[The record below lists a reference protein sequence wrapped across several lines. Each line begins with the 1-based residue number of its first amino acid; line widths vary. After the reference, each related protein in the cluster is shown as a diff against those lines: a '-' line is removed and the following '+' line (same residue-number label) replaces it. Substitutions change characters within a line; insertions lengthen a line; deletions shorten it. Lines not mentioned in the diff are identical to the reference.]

1 MPTIPEEVL
10 ASESFWQLFHGTGVR
25 LVADVDFS
33 LAKTLRE
40 RDSMKTRASKIEKHS
55 KSLLSQTFS
64 ATATREREEDFLET
78 GIMAEEKAESHEDLL
93 CWTKKGSQFS
103 QQLGIDK
110 SLMSWGKESSD
121 LRESRKVLNAA
132 GGITLNT
139 AAASITSLRL
149 IDRHI
154 SQVDPAFK
162 RLKKL
167 EELWLTGNKL
177 EQLHAENLP
186 RTLQHLHLSSNLLT
200 SLPSAPQLPHLTGL
214 TLSHNL
220 RLDNSILTAIPAL
233 CPSLRFL
240 DLSSTPISSLQA
252 FCACLTRLPRILGVN
267 FERTPITLLPNSESL
282 ILSAASSTLVAI
294 NGKRDVENGDKL
306 NWQDASWAEQ
316 TLSVTIACSLKTG
329 ISVEEVKEEEVTVKE
344 DENKD
349 QDQDQE
355 PAAEEQKETSEEDTP
370 PSIVYEHCVSWMKVE
385 SEEKEKEK
393 EKGTVDN
400 SAEAEAEADANG
412 ETEHENENEKD
423 VKDPPFVVVET
434 TEVSCALLDVWS
446 ASRPLVWMRRSKK
459 SSPPPEAVDPKAK
472 KGAGKGAPAPAEEVE
487 EEEPWEE
494 VGRGVF
500 QSVGQRLLLAS
511 TASTASTASCEV
523 MLIPHPSFAQQYVQG
538 GVAVEVAVLDRQVDG
553 SVTEDA

>member
-25 LVADVDFS
+25 LVADVDLS

-55 KSLLSQTFS
+55 KTLLSQTFS

-110 SLMSWGKESSD
+110 SLMSWGKESSE
-121 LRESRKVLNAA
+121 LRESRKVLNAG

-186 RTLQHLHLSSNLLT
+186 RTLQHLHLSGNLLT

-220 RLDNSILTAIPAL
+220 RLENSIFTAIPAL

-267 FERTPITLLPNSESL
+267 FERTPITLLPNSEYL

-329 ISVEEVKEEEVTVKE
+329 ISVEEVKEEEVAVKE

-349 QDQDQE
+349 QEQEQE

-393 EKGTVDN
+393 ENETVDN

-412 ETEHENENEKD
+412 EAEHANEKD
-423 VKDPPFVVVET
+423 VKESPFVVVET

-446 ASRPLVWMRRSKK
+446 ASRPLVWMRRSKQ
-459 SSPPPEAVDPKAK
+459 SSPPPEAVDPKGAK
-472 KGAGKGAPAPAEEVE
+472 KGAGKGAPPPAEEVE
-487 EEEPWEE
+487 VEEPWEE

-511 TASTASTASCEV
+511 TASAASAASCDMV
-523 MLIPHPSFAQQYVQG
+523 LIPHHSFAHQYVQG
-538 GVAVEVAVLDRQVDG
+538 VVTVDVAVLDRQVDE